1 MFFLRKVISKIL
13 VVLKINE
20 RTKTLV
26 GRNNLGENT
35 IKRKHEIILKN
46 PALLDQIWTQIISTN
61 YKNINVL
68 KIYNEVFKDPLDP
81 RNFSEFIY
89 LI

>member
-1 MFFLRKVISKIL
+1 M
-13 VVLKINE
+13 
-20 RTKTLV
+20 
-26 GRNNLGENT
+26 
-35 IKRKHEIILKN
+35 
-46 PALLDQIWTQIISTN
+46 DQIWTQIISTN

-89 LI
+89 LMRSMSGKNGAEHAKDVF

>member
-1 MFFLRKVISKIL
+1 MINKFICFVFLRKEISKIL

-35 IKRKHEIILKN
+35 IKRKYEIILKN
-46 PALLDQIWTQIISTN
+46 
-61 YKNINVL
+61 
-68 KIYNEVFKDPLDP
+68 
-81 RNFSEFIY
+81 FIDTF
-89 LI
+89 